1 VHVSWLLC
9 EDLAGGLSALSASVL
24 KGVASLRPVPVSLQL
39 SPVTLT
45 DRVVALLSPKR
56 DEQRRQRIRAL
67 AALRIQKVY
76 RGFLGREAAASARQA
91 KAIKGSMVLP
101 TVLLRPSNRERKRR
115 HRAAWII
122 NANVSKV
129 QSTHHHAK
137 LTADLTLPRP
147 CLARHYPGVLAT
159 ARSHDVWVH
168 GSGCVA
174 GKSSMQLHERSSGLG
189 VAACVGGPIKCCGM
203 RPVGGRCWCRP
214 WQGASSHASTCSRSA
229 SA

>member
-1 VHVSWLLC
+1 M
-9 EDLAGGLSALSASVL
+9 SALSASVL
-24 KGVASLRPVPVSLQL
+24 KGVASLRPGPVSLQL

-76 RGFLGREAAASARQA
+76 RGWLGREAAASARQA

-129 QSTHHHAK
+129 QPTHHHAK

-159 ARSHDVWVH
+159 ARSRDVLCMAV
-168 GSGCVA
+168 
-174 GKSSMQLHERSSGLG
+174 
-189 VAACVGGPIKCCGM
+189 
-203 RPVGGRCWCRP
+203 
-214 WQGASSHASTCSRSA
+214 GASEAEAQCSRSRDPA
-229 SA
+229 VLAWLRVSGGL